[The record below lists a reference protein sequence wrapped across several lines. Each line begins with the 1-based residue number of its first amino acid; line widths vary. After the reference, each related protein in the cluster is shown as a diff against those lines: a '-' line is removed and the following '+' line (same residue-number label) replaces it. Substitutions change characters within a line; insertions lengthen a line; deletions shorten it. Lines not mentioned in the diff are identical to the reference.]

1 MRIGQDIAPA
11 LTAALKRLGLD
22 TIDGAFG
29 FSGGEDLVKPG
40 LGHRKRTRFTV
51 TDESGQTHQ
60 LYIKRYQPEG
70 LLARFKRW
78 VTYGPAMSPA
88 AIEFDNI
95 QAARAAGVPTMQAL
109 VASEQWGA
117 FGSAMSYIIVT
128 EVPGEK
134 LESIICGFLDD
145 NTAAPQAVE
154 AFTLSLADAVRKFH
168 AAGYVHRD
176 LYCCH
181 LFADRHAGEFEFYLI
196 DLARAFRPKWRR
208 GRWLVKDLA
217 QLKFSMP
224 RARWSNQ
231 YWDQFMRR
239 YLDSDDEQIIETWN
253 RRIGRKVR
261 WMQRRTRRKL
271 NRNIESADV

>member
-1 MRIGQDIAPA
+1 MRIGQDIAPE
-11 LTAALKRLGLD
+11 LTAELKKLGLD
-22 TIDGAFG
+22 TVDGAFA
-29 FSGGEDLVKPG
+29 FSDGEDLVKPG

-51 TDESGQTHQ
+51 TDESGQTHE

-70 LLARFKRW
+70 LLARLKRRL
-78 VTYGPAMSPA
+78 TYGPAMSPA

-109 VASEQWGA
+109 VASEKWGA
-117 FGSAMSYIIVT
+117 LGSAVSYIIVT

-134 LESIICGFLDD
+134 LESIISEFLDD
-145 NTAAPQAVE
+145 NAATPEAIE
-154 AFTLSLADAVRKFH
+154 AFTLSLADAVSKFH
-168 AAGYVHRD
+168 ATGYVHRD

-181 LFADRHAGEFEFYLI
+181 LFADRSGGEFEFYLI
-196 DLARAFRPKWRR
+196 DLARAFRPKWRAT
-208 GRWLVKDLA
+208 RWMVKDLA

-224 RARWSNQ
+224 RKRWANP

-239 YLDSDDEQIIETWN
+239 YLDSDDEQLIGTWN

-271 NRNIESADV
+271 NRNSESADA

>member
-1 MRIGQDIAPA
+1 M
-11 LTAALKRLGLD
+11 TALKKLGLD
-22 TIDGAFG
+22 TLDGAFG
-29 FSGGEDLVKPG
+29 FSDGEDLVKPG

-51 TDESGQTHQ
+51 TDESGQTQ
-60 LYIKRYQPEG
+60 RLYIKRYQPEG

-78 VTYGPAMSPA
+78 ATYGRRMSPA

-95 QAARAAGVPTMQAL
+95 QAAHAADVPTMHAL
-109 VASEQWGA
+109 IASEQWVALGA
-117 FGSAMSYIIVT
+117 AVSYIIVT

-134 LESIICGFLDD
+134 LESIISDFLDD
-145 NTAAPQAVE
+145 NAANAPEAIE
-154 AFTLSLADAVRKFH
+154 AFTLSLADAVSKFH
-168 AAGYVHRD
+168 ATGYVHRD

-181 LFADRHAGEFEFYLI
+181 LFADRHSGQFKFYLI
-196 DLARAFRPKWRR
+196 DLARAFRPKWRST
-208 GRWLVKDLA
+208 RWLVKDLA

-224 RARWSNQ
+224 TARWSDQ

-239 YLDSDDEQIIETWN
+239 YLGSNDEHLIGTWN

-271 NRNIESADV
+271 NRNTESADA